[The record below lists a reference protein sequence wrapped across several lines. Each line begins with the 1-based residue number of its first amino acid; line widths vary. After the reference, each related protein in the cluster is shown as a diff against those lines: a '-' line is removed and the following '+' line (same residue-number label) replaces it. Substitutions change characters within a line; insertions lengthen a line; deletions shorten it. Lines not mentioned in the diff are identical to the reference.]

1 MRKIRKWLP
10 VLAAALVGA
19 IALSAPAQAAPAATA
34 LRPSVKAAAPAAAP
48 FAVINKPGTYGH
60 TCESLGNDQGKPKAV
75 PTQGVICSQIVVQD
89 LGTGA
94 YLVTGENEG
103 ICQKIT
109 QPRSFQQCANINMW
123 SGTSKANLDGTNI
136 QRGFSLSSCGH
147 GTNPKCS
154 ATVTVFNAPGF
165 VIPDKDCELVWGSI
179 AYNLAN
185 DTPRTSIELPGSAVT
200 VNMQPI
206 PPYFETKFAY
216 KIGNAC

>member
-34 LRPSVKAAAPAAAP
+34 LRASVKAAAPAVAP
-48 FAVINKPGTYGH
+48 FAVINGNGKYGH
-60 TCESLGNDQGKPKAV
+60 TCESLGNDQGRPKAV
-75 PTQGVICSQIVVQD
+75 PTQGVICIQIVVQD

-94 YLVTGENEG
+94 WLVTAESQG

-109 QPRSFQQCANINMW
+109 QPRTNQQCANINMW
-123 SGTSKANLDGTNI
+123 SGASIAHTDGTNI
-136 QRGFSLSSCGH
+136 KRGFNLLSCGH

-154 ATVTVFNAPGF
+154 TGATFFSGAGW
-165 VIPDKDCELVWGSI
+165 VIPDGECWLAWGTI

-185 DTPRTSIELPGSAVT
+185 DTPATSIELPGSALT
-200 VNMQPI
+200 VSMQPV
-206 PPYFETKFAY
+206 PLYFETKLAF
-216 KIGNAC
+216 KVGNGC